1 MNKTLKGILAVAI
14 VGGLVYLA
22 YTQSKGKTGKYITI
36 ITGTGNAQN
45 AQLLL
50 TFDEKFLK
58 EWAKAS
64 KRGMPTFEYQGKTY
78 KTKGGKVKTN

>member
-1 MNKTLKGILAVAI
+1 MNNTIKGILAVAL

-36 ITGTGNAQN
+36 ITGTGNAGN

-64 KRGMPTFEYQGKTY
+64 KRGMSTFEYQGKTHN
-78 KTKGGKVKTN
+78 TKGGKVKTN

>member
-1 MNKTLKGILAVAI
+1 MDNTIKGILAVAL

-36 ITGTGNAQN
+36 ITGTGNAGN

>member
-1 MNKTLKGILAVAI
+1 MNNTLKGILAVAV

-36 ITGTGNAQN
+36 ITGTGNAEN

-64 KRGMPTFEYQGKTY
+64 KRGMPTFEYQDKTHN
-78 KTKGGKVKTN
+78 TKGGKVKTN

>member
-36 ITGTGNAQN
+36 ITGTGNAEN

>member
-1 MNKTLKGILAVAI
+1 MNNTLKGILAVAL

-22 YTQSKGKTGKYITI
+22 YTQFRSKSGNYILT
-36 ITGTGNAQN
+36 ITGTGNAEN
-45 AQLLL
+45 AQKLL

-64 KRGMPTFEYQGKTY
+64 KRGNPTFQYEGTTY

>member
-1 MNKTLKGILAVAI
+1 MNNTIKGILAIAL

-36 ITGTGNAQN
+36 ITGTGNAGN

-64 KRGMPTFEYQGKTY
+64 KRGMPTFTHEGKTY
-78 KTKGGKVKTN
+78 NTKGGKATK

>member
-1 MNKTLKGILAVAI
+1 MNKTLKGILAVTI

-22 YTQSKGKTGKYITI
+22 YTQSKGNFGKYVLI
-36 ITGTGNAQN
+36 ITEKGNAEN
-45 AQLLL
+45 AQKLL

-64 KRGMPTFEYQGKTY
+64 KKDFPTFEYQGKTY
-78 KTKGGKVKTN
+78 NTKGGKIKN

>member
-22 YTQSKGKTGKYITI
+22 YTQSKGKRGKYITI

-45 AQLLL
+45 AQLIL

-78 KTKGGKVKTN
+78 KPKGGKVKTN

>member
-1 MNKTLKGILAVAI
+1 MNNTLKGILAVAL

-22 YTQSKGKTGKYITI
+22 YTQSRGKSGKYISI
-36 ITGTGNAQN
+36 ITGTGNSEN
-45 AQLLL
+45 AQKLL

-64 KRGMPTFEYQGKTY
+64 KRGNPTFEYQGKTHN
-78 KTKGGKVKTN
+78 TKGGKVKTN